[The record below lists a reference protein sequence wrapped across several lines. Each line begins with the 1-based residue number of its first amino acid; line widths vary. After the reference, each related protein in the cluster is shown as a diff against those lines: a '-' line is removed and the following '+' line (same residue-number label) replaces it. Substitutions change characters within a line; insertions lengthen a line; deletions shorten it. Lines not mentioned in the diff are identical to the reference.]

1 MRLTGADQNQSW
13 RPRRRATTVL
23 AVRREGEVAMGGDG
37 QITVGEMVIKN
48 SARKI
53 RTLYGGQVLAGFA
66 GGIADAITLFER
78 FEGLLEK
85 HRGHVRHAATE
96 LVREWRTDRT
106 LRRLDAWILVAG
118 QRDLL
123 VLSADGDVI
132 EPDQEVVAIGTG
144 SGYAQ
149 AAARALSEHSSL
161 SAAEIVRRSL
171 EIAAD
176 ICIYTNREISVLTL
190 DQTAAAAPQ
199 AEEPARVQSR
209 PHRVAARG
217 RRRHTHA
224 DE

>member
-1 MRLTGADQNQSW
+1 
-13 RPRRRATTVL
+13 
-23 AVRREGEVAMGGDG
+23 MGGDG